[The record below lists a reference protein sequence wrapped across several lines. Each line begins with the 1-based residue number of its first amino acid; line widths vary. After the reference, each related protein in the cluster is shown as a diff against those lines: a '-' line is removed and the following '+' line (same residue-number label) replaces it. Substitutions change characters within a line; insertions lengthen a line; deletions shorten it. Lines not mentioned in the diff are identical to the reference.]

1 VEAVCKIS
9 VKFSKKD
16 IESYAELST
25 DKWWSRGKTKYFR
38 VNYEAKIFIGPADI
52 SIEIWQNGRNYS
64 ESRPIVVEFEPIQQ
78 ARSEEAPIVG
88 RS

>member
-16 IESYAELST
+16 IESYAELSK

-38 VNYEAKIFIGPADI
+38 VDYEAKIFISPADI
-52 SIEIWQNGRNYS
+52 FIEIWQNRRNYS
-64 ESRPIVVEFEPIQQ
+64 ESRPIEVEFEPIQQ